1 MSVELVLTILSRDH
15 PGIVEALAD
24 TVTAHSGNWIESSM
38 ARLGGEFAG
47 ILRVSAPKE
56 NIEGLVEALKGLS
69 ESDIEVT
76 VHRDRSAPPQG
87 GHKVKLSLTGLDHP
101 GIVLE
106 VSRALAGFDANIE
119 ELHTESFTGSMGGE
133 AMFSVDAQIVLPDT
147 LDTDEVRTV
156 LEQIAHDIMVDIELE
171 ETAES

>member
-24 TVTAHSGNWIESSM
+24 TIAAHSGNWIDSSM

-56 NIEGLVEALKGLS
+56 NIEDLVDALKGLS
-69 ESDIEVT
+69 KRDIEVT
-76 VHRDRSAPPQG
+76 VHRDRTAPPQG
-87 GHKVKLSLTGLDHP
+87 GHKVRLSLTGLDHP

-106 VSRALAGFDANIE
+106 VSRVLTGFDANIV

-133 AMFSVDAQIVLPDT
+133 AMFSANAQIILPET
-147 LDTDEVRTV
+147 LDTDELRNA
-156 LEQIAHDIMVDIELE
+156 LERIAHDIMVDIELE
-171 ETAES
+171 ETAG